1 MRILWISFG
10 FLSLL
15 AGIIGAFLPIVPT
28 VPFLLLAAYFF
39 GKSSERLHGWLLG
52 HPRLGPPIRDWEER
66 GVMRRPAKLLATVS
80 IAATFGISLLLGVPL
95 YVLGIQTAV
104 LGAVLVFLWTRP
116 EE

>member
-66 GVMRRPAKLLATVS
+66 GVMRRPAKWLATVS
-80 IAATFGISLLLGVPL
+80 IGATFGISLLLGVPL
-95 YVLGIQTAV
+95 YVLGIQVLV

>member
-66 GVMRRPAKLLATVS
+66 GVMRRPAKWLATVS

-95 YVLGIQTAV
+95 YVLGIQAVV